1 MSIAK
6 RNAVSTWMAFAALAS
21 GLLVAEASFAAEP
34 DIISIRP
41 AQVLDVRSGKLRRDV
56 VVQIQGERILSVD
69 SARGI
74 ESSGART
81 IDLPGLTL
89 LPGLIDAHTH
99 LTYDLADDWINQAV
113 KESLADLALR
123 GVRNARRTLMAGF
136 TTVSDLGAWD
146 FSDVALARAVANGWI
161 EGPRIIPSG
170 NMIGITGGHCDTTGF
185 IPGIVER
192 GPKDGIADG
201 IDEVLKAVR
210 YQIKHGAGVIK
221 TCATAGVMSFEH
233 QAGALQYSQPE
244 LDALVEEAARHHV
257 KVAAHAHSTE
267 GIIAATNA
275 GVASIE
281 HGSML
286 DDKAIALMKKRGTY
300 LVPTVYTWRVP
311 GDYPPIIQRKI
322 DEIQTHIDGSQGV
335 WRIGRTGHGAPRIHS
350 RGNSLRCGSPGC
362 RRPRRHRTRNARRS
376 GRREGRSTGR
386 CHDTGRCP
394 LRDDRWP
401 GGQILWR
408 STSMIAEHEHRVLD
422 LIDAQQQ
429 EVVDFLRELL
439 AFKTITPDEEVVE
452 HDEFIR
458 HQEFV
463 KASLGKIGF
472 GDFDIWEVDVA
483 ELEDRPGLGVVSDR
497 DLRNM
502 PVLVGRL
509 PGAGKGTT
517 TWCRSG
523 SWKTGSAIPGAARS
537 WTAAST
543 AAAPTT

>member
-1 MSIAK
+1 
-6 RNAVSTWMAFAALAS
+6 MAFAALAS
-21 GLLVAEASFAAEP
+21 GLLVAEARFAAEP

-99 LTYDLADDWINQAV
+99 LTYELADDWINQAV

-123 GVRNARRTLMAGF
+123 GARNARRTLMAGF
-136 TTVSDLGAWD
+136 TTVRDLGAWD

-322 DEIQTHIDGSQGV
+322 DEIQTHIDESVRAAIRAGV
-335 WRIGRTGHGAPRIHS
+335 RIAFGTDSGTYPHGD
-350 RGNSLRCGSPGC
+350 
-362 RRPRRHRTRNARRS
+362 NAREFGELVALGMAPIESIRAATLYAADLL
-376 GRREGRSTGR
+376 GV
-386 CHDTGRCP
+386 
-394 LRDDRWP
+394 DDRGAIEP
-401 GGQILWR
+401 GML
-408 STSMIAEHEHRVLD
+408 AD
-422 LIDAQQQ
+422 LVA
-429 EVVDFLRELL
+429 
-439 AFKTITPDEEVVE
+439 
-452 HDEFIR
+452 
-458 HQEFV
+458 V
-463 KASLGKIGF
+463 K
-472 GDFDIWEVDVA
+472 GDP
-483 ELEDRPGLGVVSDR
+483 LEDVTILEDVRFVMIGGRVVKSS
-497 DLRNM
+497 
-502 PVLVGRL
+502 G
-509 PGAGKGTT
+509 GAH
-517 TWCRSG
+517 
-523 SWKTGSAIPGAARS
+523 P
-537 WTAAST
+537 
-543 AAAPTT
+543 